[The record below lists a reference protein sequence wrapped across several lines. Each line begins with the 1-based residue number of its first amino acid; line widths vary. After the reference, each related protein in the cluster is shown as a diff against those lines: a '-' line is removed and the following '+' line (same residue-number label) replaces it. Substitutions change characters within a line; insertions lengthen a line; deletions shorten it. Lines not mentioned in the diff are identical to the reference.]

1 MIYTIKTTV
10 GRENAVVTALANRVQ
25 KLGIDVKAIFHPSEL
40 RGYIFIEI
48 GEGVAIETLLRGIPH
63 IKGIIKKP
71 VKIEEI
77 KHFLEAKAP
86 EIKISRGDIVE
97 IIGGPFKGERGK
109 VIRVDEAKEEVTVEF
124 LDVAVPIPTTISI
137 DNVRLVEKFEKE
149 KKEEG

>member
-25 KLGIDVKAIFHPSEL
+25 KLGINVKAIFYPSEL
-40 RGYIFIEI
+40 RGYIFVEI
-48 GEGVAIETLLRGIPH
+48 GDDVAIETILRGIPH
-63 IKGIIKKP
+63 IKGLIKKP

-77 KHFLEAKAP
+77 KHFLEAKVP
-86 EIKISRGDIVE
+86 EIKIIRGDIVE
-97 IIGGPFKGERGK
+97 ITGGPFKGERGK

-137 DNVRLVEKFEKE
+137 DNVRLVERFEKE
-149 KKEEG
+149 KKEG